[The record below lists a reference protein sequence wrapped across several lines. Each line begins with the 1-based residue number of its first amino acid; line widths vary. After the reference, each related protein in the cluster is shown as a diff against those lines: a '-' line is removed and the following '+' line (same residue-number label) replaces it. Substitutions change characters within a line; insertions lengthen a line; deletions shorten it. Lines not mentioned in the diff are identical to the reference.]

1 MPAVV
6 LDTNILVS
14 AMLTSGGGP
23 ARILKLVLDAEITA
37 FYSLEIMAEYENVL
51 FRPQFALDP
60 GRVFAVLDFIR
71 EAGVLAAPK
80 RSGIPMTDESDRIFY
95 DVAKNNGALL
105 ITGNMKHYPKE
116 PFIVTAAEFLNR
128 P

>member
-1 MPAVV
+1 
-6 LDTNILVS
+6 
-14 AMLTSGGGP
+14 MLTSGGGP